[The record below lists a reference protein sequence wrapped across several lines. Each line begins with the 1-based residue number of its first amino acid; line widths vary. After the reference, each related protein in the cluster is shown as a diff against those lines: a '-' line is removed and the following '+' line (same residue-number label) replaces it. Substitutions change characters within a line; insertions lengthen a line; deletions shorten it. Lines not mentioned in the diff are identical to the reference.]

1 MKFKSS
7 TSRLQISPALT
18 AGLRVLN
25 DRRRAKDSSYLYK
38 DRVETQRGIP
48 ADTSKV

>member
-1 MKFKSS
+1 MKYKSS

-18 AGLRVLN
+18 DCVCSTTDGVP
-25 DRRRAKDSSYLYK
+25 KTVVTYLYK